1 MNRTTPFLE
10 LTMKSIIPH
19 ESLAAT
25 DATPIVFTMV
35 DNRGQEYIVKFFVR
49 NEVLKSVYKSLSYL
63 NPVKKIID
71 NADGRGPH
79 PRKSTYS
86 TTPGVSTSSTPGNIT
101 VNGK

>member
-19 ESLAAT
+19 ESLAVT

-49 NEVLKSVYKSLSYL
+49 NNVFKSVYNNLKYL
-63 NPVKKIID
+63 NPVRKISD
-71 NADGRGPH
+71 NTHGRGPG

-86 TTPGVSTSSTPGNIT
+86 TTPGVSTSSTPGNLT
-101 VNGK
+101 ENKE